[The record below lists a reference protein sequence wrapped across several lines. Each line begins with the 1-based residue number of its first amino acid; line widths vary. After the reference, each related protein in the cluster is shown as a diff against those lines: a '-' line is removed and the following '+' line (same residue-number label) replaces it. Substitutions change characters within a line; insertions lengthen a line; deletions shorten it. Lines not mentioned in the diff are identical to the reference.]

1 MKTLKLFYDTGLT
14 PGKGVIREFVLGGD
28 VPQSVQPVVEDAI
41 KCLSM
46 QLNIAQ
52 SSVAYL
58 LQYGYDQSMQDSIA
72 GRAKRLRDK
81 THEDAVKAGTTV
93 DVDQLDRDV
102 EADIQGALGKRH
114 DAIVS
119 GTVGTRV
126 GRTADP
132 LAPVARD
139 IVSIQLA
146 SKGLKVGKGRDVT
159 PQNFAEMVAELLADP
174 VRRAKAQKESDRR
187 ATALANLVA
196 AI

>member
-28 VPQSVQPVVEDAI
+28 AAQPDMVNGACKVLAQHFAI
-41 KCLSM
+41 
-46 QLNIAQ
+46 AE
-52 SSVAYL
+52 SSVPYL

-114 DAIVS
+114 DAIVA
-119 GTVGTRV
+119 GTVGTRL
-126 GRTADP
+126 GRPTDP
-132 LAPVARD
+132 LHAIAKD
-139 IVSIQLA
+139 IVWAHLTA
-146 SKGLKVGKGRDVT
+146 KGHKIGKSGDVT
-159 PQNFAEMVAELLADP
+159 VANALELVSDFLANP
-174 VRRAKAQKESDRR
+174 ANRAKAEKEAKRR
-187 ATALANLVA
+187 AAALADLVT

>member
-28 VPQSVQPVVEDAI
+28 TAQPDMVNGACKVLAQHFAI
-41 KCLSM
+41 
-46 QLNIAQ
+46 AE
-52 SSVAYL
+52 SSVPYL

-93 DVDQLDRDV
+93 DLDQLDRDV

-132 LAPVARD
+132 LAPVARE
-139 IVSIQLA
+139 IIGAQLA
-146 SKGLKVGKGRDVT
+146 AKGLKVGNGKDVT
-159 PQNFAEMVAELLADP
+159 PQNFSEMVSEFLADP
-174 VRRAKAQKESDRR
+174 ARRAKAQKESDRR
-187 ATALANLVA
+187 AAFVANLT
-196 AI
+196 